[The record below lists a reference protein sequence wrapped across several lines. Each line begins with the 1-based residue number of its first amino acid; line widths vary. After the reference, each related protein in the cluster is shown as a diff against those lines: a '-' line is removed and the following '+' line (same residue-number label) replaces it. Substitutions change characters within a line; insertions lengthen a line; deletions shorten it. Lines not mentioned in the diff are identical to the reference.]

1 MTYQNILLVS
11 GPDAELDGARALV
24 AQAKGRGAKVRSLGV
39 VPRLPTAGAASVVSD
54 AARALEARYAEQ
66 LDEALSKIAEPA
78 SPPCIGYPAEEAAR
92 AAAHMGADL
101 IVTPGIGAEG
111 AGGLFGSSGKKLLRK
126 SSAPV
131 LILRKGMA
139 EGNVALAL
147 EAPVDEGD
155 AISNLNDHLVDE
167 AAKAAKLAGKS
178 EVQLFH
184 VWTSGGAEIFEH
196 PRVGLSPEAVRRSVD
211 AWEENR
217 RDWLYRYAQEA
228 TERYKSQGISFHAR
242 LLMGPLHSAL
252 PAAIRDYS
260 VSLMV
265 LGTANRKG
273 LAGLFIGNTAEWLID
288 RIETSLLVVKP
299 QDTAELLRDLAL
311 RH

>member
-1 MTYQNILLVS
+1 MTFQNILLVA
-11 GPDAELDGARALV
+11 GPDADLDGARALIP
-24 AQAKGRGAKVRSLGV
+24 QARGRGATVSSLGV
-39 VPRLPTAGAASVVSD
+39 VSRMPTAGAASIVSD
-54 AARALEARYAEQ
+54 AARGLEARYAEQ
-66 LDEALSKIAEPA
+66 LGETLSAMAEPA
-78 SPPCIGYPAEEAAR
+78 SPPRIGYPAED
-92 AAAHMGADL
+92 AAHVAAEKGADL
-101 IVTPGIGAEG
+101 IVTPGIGSESAES
-111 AGGLFGSSGKKLLRK
+111 LFGSSGKKLLRK

-131 LILRKGMA
+131 LILRKGITD
-139 EGNVALAL
+139 GNIGLAL

-167 AAKAAKLAGKS
+167 AVKAAKLVGKS

-217 RDWLYRYAQEA
+217 RDWLFRYAQEA
-228 TERYKSQGISFHAR
+228 TERYKSEGISFHAR

-252 PAAIRDYS
+252 PDAIKDYS

-299 QDTAELLRDLAL
+299 QDTAELLRELAL
-311 RH
+311 RR